1 MNPCQCFEI
10 KRVIICELN
19 RGDGPCLTT
28 GAAASEQDAAPEPL
42 ALNSDALTNSLAAK
56 LGGSVTTNTEGN

>member
-28 GAAASEQDAAPEPL
+28 AAASEPRTAPEPL
-42 ALNSDALTNSLAAK
+42 ALNSDGLTGTIAAAI
-56 LGGSVTTNTEGN
+56 GATITTNL